1 MFEVAHSRQI
11 GNDRE
16 RSGSH
21 PGAGHQSDAPN
32 ASHPCRAQPLARAG
46 LCYRF
51 SRVDEALGKGGMIP
65 AAAKAA
71 NRLIQANQHYLG
83 SASAPGIPP
92 NLVTVS
98 SIHWR

>member
-1 MFEVAHSRQI
+1 
-11 GNDRE
+11 
-16 RSGSH
+16 
-21 PGAGHQSDAPN
+21 
-32 ASHPCRAQPLARAG
+32 
-46 LCYRF
+46 
-51 SRVDEALGKGGMIP
+51 MIP